1 MVHSIVCSVC
11 TGSLVSCCALCGVRV
26 CVVLCR
32 VRVCVVLC
40 GVRVRVVWGEGV
52 WGDGAPLLPVVQ

>member
-1 MVHSIVCSVC
+1 MC
-11 TGSLVSCCALCGVRV
+11 
-26 CVVLCR
+26 CVVWGEG
-32 VRVCVVLC
+32 VCCV